1 MHAPPPPKKKR
12 KGGAQSQRFGQ
23 ACKKAAAECKASGG
37 SRKYC
42 GAEVSR
48 CYKEMFKKK

>member
-23 ACKKAAAECKASGG
+23 ACKKAAADCRASGG
-37 SRKYC
+37 SKKYC